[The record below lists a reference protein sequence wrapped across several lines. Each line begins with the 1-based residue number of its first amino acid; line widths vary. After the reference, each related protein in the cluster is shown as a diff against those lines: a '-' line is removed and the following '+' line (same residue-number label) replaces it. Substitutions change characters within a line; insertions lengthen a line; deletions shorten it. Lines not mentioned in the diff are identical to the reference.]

1 MATAGAPNDGIL
13 VEDVVLA
20 AAAADVV
27 HLGAT
32 MLILL
37 ILSVELPSTHLH
49 LRVVRA
55 RYLHYYRLICWN
67 GIKLKL

>member
-27 HLGAT
+27 DLGAA
-32 MLILL
+32 MLVLL
-37 ILSVELPSTHLH
+37 LVWVDYT
-49 LRVVRA
+49 A
-55 RYLHYYRLICWN
+55 W
-67 GIKLKL
+67 KLLV